1 MATHPKKSKQRK
13 KPQQSRRGT
22 PAARLD
28 EECPLAGVLAQQ
40 LRVSK
45 RELTT
50 KWLERITDRVSLDR
64 NRVFPTDELLDH
76 VPLLI
81 DGVADY
87 VDNPAAEVGVDMPV
101 VAKAMELGAL
111 RHQQGF
117 DAYEIL
123 KEYEFLGGIL
133 FTFFSRTVE
142 RIAEPCEKRELMA
155 CGSRLYRAVTIIQQ
169 ATMSHFLLLADKQV
183 GEREERLRS
192 VNRVISHEIKNRIG
206 AVLGASTLLND
217 VADLTAE
224 KRSELMEIIGRNA
237 REMKHTVENIVV
249 LARTENEDSRQH
261 RHVRLPEA
269 VKEAV
274 RQVREAA
281 QAANIDVRVKA
292 DMPDIEV
299 SAAVIE
305 LCVKNYLSNAIKYC
319 DPAQHQCMVEI
330 AGSVEKK
337 EPEGREIIIRVRDN
351 GLGVPPDKREHLFER
366 FFRAHESMSKVEGTG
381 LGLSIVRE
389 TVESQGG
396 RAWAEHP
403 GKGTV
408 FAIAL
413 PLRRKPDAEAPRA
426 TPGKRTDSRV
436 TRRSKS

>member
-1 MATHPKKSKQRK
+1 MPKHTERK
-13 KPQQSRRGT
+13 KPAGGT
-22 PAARLD
+22 RSKKGKKSPVAARLD
-28 EECPLAGVLAQQ
+28 EECPLAGVLAQH
-40 LRVSK
+40 LRGAK

-50 KWLERITDRVSLDR
+50 KWLERITDRVSLEP

-81 DGVADY
+81 EGVADY

-142 RIAEPCEKRELMA
+142 NITEPCEKRELMA

-183 GEREERLRS
+183 AEREERLRG

-206 AVLGASTLLND
+206 AVLGASTLLNE
-217 VADLTAE
+217 VTELSPE
-224 KRSELMEIIGRNA
+224 KREDLLEIIARNA
-237 REMKHTVENIVV
+237 REMQNTVDNVVV

-269 VKEAV
+269 VKEAI

-281 QAANIDVRVKA
+281 QAASIDVRVKP

-305 LCVKNYLSNAIKYC
+305 LSVKNYLSNAIKYC
-319 DPAQHQCMVEI
+319 DPEQEICVVEI
-330 AGSVEKK
+330 SGSVEEK
-337 EPEGREIIIRVRDN
+337 EPGKREIIVRVCDN
-351 GLGVPPDKREHLFER
+351 GLGVPLDKREHLFER
-366 FFRAHESMSKVEGTG
+366 FFRAHESMSDVEGTG

-413 PLRRKPDAEAPRA
+413 PLRRRPDAEHAVSGRGSGGA
-426 TPGKRTDSRV
+426 EGSST
-436 TRRSKS
+436 

>member
-1 MATHPKKSKQRK
+1 MAKKTKASPKKKN
-13 KPQQSRRGT
+13 T
-22 PAARLD
+22 TAARKRSAAAARID
-28 EECPLAGVLAQQ
+28 EECPLAGVLAER
-40 LRVSK
+40 LRRAK

-50 KWLERITDRVSLDR
+50 KWLERITDRVSLDP

-111 RHQQGF
+111 RHKQGF

-133 FTFFSRTVE
+133 FTFFARTVE
-142 RIAEPCEKRELMA
+142 NIAEPCEKRELMA

-183 GEREERLRS
+183 AEREERLRG

-206 AVLGASTLLND
+206 AVLGASTLLNEVD
-217 VADLTAE
+217 NLAPE
-224 KRSELMEIIGRNA
+224 KTGELLEIIARNA
-237 REMKHTVENIVV
+237 REMQNTVENVVV

-274 RQVREAA
+274 RQVRDAA
-281 QAANIDVRVKA
+281 QGANIEVRIKE
-292 DMPDIEV
+292 MPDIEV

-305 LCVKNYLSNAIKYC
+305 LCVKNYLSNAIKYS
-319 DPAQHQCMVEI
+319 DPNQRECVVEI
-330 AGSVEKK
+330 SGSVEEK
-337 EPEGREIIIRVRDN
+337 EPGKREIIVRVSDN
-351 GLGVPPDKREHLFER
+351 GLGVPPEKREHLFER
-366 FFRAHESMSKVEGTG
+366 FFRAHEAMSEVEGTG

-403 GKGTV
+403 TKGTI

-413 PLRRKPDAEAPRA
+413 PLRRKPDAAHAEEAKPA
-426 TPGKRTDSRV
+426 
-436 TRRSKS
+436 